1 MAKIRDCITGAV
13 IGEMETPPVEN
24 KDLENAWA
32 NLRAK
37 RNGLLGETD
46 IYALSDRTLTA
57 EMKNYR
63 QKLRDLPRTQ
73 ADPADIVWPT
83 KPE

>member
-1 MAKIRDCITGAV
+1 MAKVYDCITGLQ
-13 IGEMETPPVEN
+13 IGEMETPSVEN
-24 KDLENAWA
+24 KDLERAWS
-32 NLRAK
+32 NLRSK
-37 RNGLLGETD
+37 RTALLAETD

-63 QKLRDLPRTQ
+63 QKLRDLPSTQ